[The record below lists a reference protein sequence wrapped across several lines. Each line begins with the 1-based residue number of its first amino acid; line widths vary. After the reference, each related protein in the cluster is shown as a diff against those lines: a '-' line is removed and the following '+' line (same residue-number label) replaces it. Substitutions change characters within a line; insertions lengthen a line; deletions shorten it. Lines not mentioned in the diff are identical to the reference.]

1 MNTNVMDIEEC
12 DIAHEA
18 LLLREFNEQ
27 VRYAGREQQLAL
39 ASANTAAKNNKHAN
53 FQGRAMAFDID
64 LPASWHEV
72 GDSVSLFLSSAFPK
86 CP

>member
-1 MNTNVMDIEEC
+1 MATIVMDTDEC
-12 DIAHEA
+12 EIAHEA
-18 LLLREFNEQ
+18 LLLKEFNEQ
-27 VRYAGREQQLAL
+27 MGYAGREPQLAL
-39 ASANTAAKNNKHAN
+39 VSANAAAKNTRHSYI
-53 FQGRAMAFDID
+53 QGRTMAFNID